1 MSNKKNNAMRKV
13 AILVDSLD
21 RHTADALL
29 DTLSDQQAAQV
40 RDVLVDLE
48 PIHEEERERI
58 LNEFFDA
65 GGRPAAAGDEAAS
78 SEAVALELSSA
89 SREALEHAP
98 TATIIPTARTTP
110 TATPPLATPPTTPP
124 GLTLDQAPVP
134 TLVAFLQKEH
144 AQVAA
149 LVIAHLPRTKA
160 AQVLQ
165 AFSSQ
170 EQVELARRIIDLRE
184 TDPSIIQAVENA
196 LAATL
201 AESIEEQRRRV
212 SGRSVLQEILSS
224 SNGAARESLLDNLAQ
239 EGVSLRTVQ
248 LPFTPEPPADQATHA
263 PPPTPKPESGTIA
276 APASEVQEISPPS
289 SLGSPP
295 EKNLQAAGLP
305 EFAFD
310 DLAKLDKK
318 SLYRVLGES
327 PELALLALAGASTE
341 LVAHISRGL
350 TTREANA
357 MRRGME
363 QLGPIR
369 LRDVEQAQ
377 LEIAKLVEQLA
388 RQGEIKLPVTRRFAA
403 AA

>member
-48 PIHEEERERI
+48 PIHDEERERI
-58 LNEFFDA
+58 LNDFFDA

-78 SEAVALELSSA
+78 GEAVALELSSA

-98 TATIIPTARTTP
+98 TATTTPTARTTP
-110 TATPPLATPPTTPP
+110 RAKPPATAPRLA
-124 GLTLDQAPVP
+124 LDQAPVP
-134 TLVAFLQKEH
+134 TLVAFLKKEH

-149 LVIAHLPRTKA
+149 LVIAHLPRPKA

-201 AESIEEQRRRV
+201 AESLEEQRRRV

-224 SNGAARESLLDNLAQ
+224 SNGAARDSLLDNLAQ

-248 LPFTPEPPADQATHA
+248 LPFTPEPPADKATHA
-263 PPPTPKPESGTIA
+263 PPPTPKPESETIA
-276 APASEVQEISPPS
+276 APASEVQKISPPS
-289 SLGSPP
+289 PLSSPP
-295 EKNLQAAGLP
+295 ARNTQAADLP

-369 LRDVEQAQ
+369 LRDVERAQ

-388 RQGEIKLPVTRRFAA
+388 RQGEIKLPVTQRFAA